1 MSGIRGVTW
10 GDMLTIAL
18 AAALVGALYAHYWQ
32 PPVAATRF
40 DVRVAGQ
47 VVGQYPLDI
56 DRKLIINGK
65 LGPSTLEVESGRVRF
80 AASPCRN
87 KICVHGGWLSDAGDA
102 VACLPNRVSVVLAGD
117 GDGGVDALSF

>member
-1 MSGIRGVTW
+1 MTRG
-10 GDMLTIAL
+10 DALIIAL
-18 AAALVGALYAHYWQ
+18 AAALVGASYARYWQ

-40 DVRVAGQ
+40 EVRVAGQ

-56 DRKLIINGK
+56 DRKLTINGK
-65 LGPSTLEVESGRVRF
+65 QGLSKLEVQDGRVRF

-87 KICVHGGWLSDAGDA
+87 KICVHGGWLSHGGDA

-117 GDGGVDALSF
+117 AGGSVDAMSF